1 MQVKWTELI
10 PLDEDG
16 INRIREVSGVYRIS
30 HYDQDNKSYYIHY
43 VGQAENLKERL
54 NQHLY
59 GNETNSGCNKFLKS
73 HDCYFRACIVS
84 TQSNRNG
91 AEVALYEKYSPE
103 CVERIPDVEAINI
116 NFD

>member
-16 INRIREVSGVYRIS
+16 VNTIREVSGVYRIS

-59 GNETNSGCNKFLKS
+59 GNETNSGCNKFFKRSSNFGDFTSNFTFS
-73 HDCYFRACIVS
+73 HSLNCFFR
-84 TQSNRNG
+84 
-91 AEVALYEKYSPE
+91 
-103 CVERIPDVEAINI
+103 
-116 NFD
+116 